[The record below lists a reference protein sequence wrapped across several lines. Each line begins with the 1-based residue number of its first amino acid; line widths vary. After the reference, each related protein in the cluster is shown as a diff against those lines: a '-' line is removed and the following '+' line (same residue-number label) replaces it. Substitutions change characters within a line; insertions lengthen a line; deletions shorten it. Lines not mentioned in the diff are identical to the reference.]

1 MSILDRHIGRSILT
15 STLLVFVVLTALFTF
30 IKLVDALGDLG
41 KATFGLYEVVR
52 YVVLSVPRQ
61 AGELFPI
68 TALLG
73 ATLGLSSLAADSEL
87 IAMRAAGVSLARPL
101 GAVVKVGMLLVLLAM
116 VVGEVVA
123 PVTEDMAERG
133 RSSALQ
139 VSVRQQKD
147 SGLWVRDGQMFVH
160 LGEVLP
166 DLSVLRVN
174 IYTFDA
180 NNQLRLQTSAR
191 RGRYEKE
198 KEVWRLQDVRQ
209 SRLDDGRVRVRQIDA
224 DEWVSVLTPDMLAV
238 FAVKPEGLSIWRLY
252 RYIQHLELNK
262 QDTGRYNL
270 AFWNKL
276 MSPLAAAVMMVL
288 AVPFVFSQM
297 RSSGVGSRLM
307 IGIMLGLAFY
317 VISRGFGYFGL
328 LYGVPP
334 VVGAV
339 IPTLLFLGIAAWM
352 LRRVG

>member
-1 MSILDRHIGRSILT
+1 MSILDRYIGRSILT
-15 STLLVFVVLTALFTF
+15 STLLVFAVLTALFTF
-30 IKLVDALGDLG
+30 VKFVDALGDLG

-52 YVVLSVPRQ
+52 YVVLSMPRQ
-61 AGELFPI
+61 ASELFPM

-73 ATLGLSSLAADSEL
+73 ATLGLASLAADSEL
-87 IAMRAAGVSLARPL
+87 IAMRAAGVSLARL
-101 GAVVKVGMLLVLLAM
+101 VGSVVKVGIVLVVLA
-116 VVGEVVA
+116 VIVGEVVA

-174 IYTFDA
+174 IYAFDVS
-180 NNQLRLQTSAR
+180 NHLRLQTSAQ
-191 RGRYEKE
+191 RGRYEHD
-198 KEVWRLQDVRQ
+198 VWRLEDVRQ
-209 SRLDDGRVRVRQIDA
+209 SRLDDGRVRVRRINA
-224 DEWVSVLTPDMLAV
+224 DDWVSELTPDMLKV

-252 RYIQHLELNK
+252 LYIKHLEQNK
-262 QDTGRYNL
+262 QDTGRYDL

-276 MSPLAAAVMMVL
+276 MSPVAAAVMMVL

-297 RSSGVGSRLM
+297 RSSGVGSRLL

-334 VVGAV
+334 VLGAV
-339 IPTLLFLGIAAWM
+339 VPTLLFLGIAALM

>member
-1 MSILDRHIGRSILT
+1 MSILDRYIGRSILT
-15 STLLVFVVLTALFTF
+15 STLLVFMVLTALFTL
-30 IKLVDALGDLG
+30 IKFVDALGDLG
-41 KATFGLYEVVR
+41 KAGFGLYEVVR
-52 YVVLSVPRQ
+52 YVVLSLPRQ
-61 AGELFPI
+61 AGELFPM

-87 IAMRAAGVSLARPL
+87 IAMRAAGVSLARL
-101 GAVVKVGMLLVLLAM
+101 VGAVVKVGMVLVVLA
-116 VVGEVVA
+116 VIVGEVVA

-174 IYTFDA
+174 IYVFDTS
-180 NNQLRLQTSAR
+180 NHLRLQTSAQ
-191 RGRYEKE
+191 RGRYERD
-198 KEVWRLQDVRQ
+198 VWRLEDVRQ
-209 SRLDDGRVRVRQIDA
+209 SRLDDGRVRVRQISA
-224 DEWVSVLTPDMLAV
+224 DEWVSELTPDMLKV

-252 RYIQHLELNK
+252 RYIQHLEQNK
-262 QDTGRYNL
+262 QDTGRYHL

-276 MSPLAAAVMMVL
+276 MSPVAAAVMMVL

-328 LYGVPP
+328 IYGVPP
-334 VVGAV
+334 ALGAV
-339 IPTLLFLGIAAWM
+339 VPTLLFLGFAAWM

>member
-30 IKLVDALGDLG
+30 IKFVEAMGDLG
-41 KATFGLYEVVR
+41 KATFGLVEVVR

-61 AGELFPI
+61 ASEMFPI

-73 ATLGLSSLAADSEL
+73 AILGLSSLAADSEL
-87 IAMRAAGVSLARPL
+87 IAMRAAGVSLARL
-101 GAVVKVGMLLVLLAM
+101 VGSVVKVGILLVVLA
-116 VVGEVVA
+116 VIVGEVIA
-123 PVTEDMAERG
+123 PVTEDKAERG
-133 RSSALQ
+133 RSTALQ

-174 IYTFDA
+174 IYTFDES
-180 NNQLRLQTSAR
+180 NQLRLQTSAR
-191 RGRYEKE
+191 RGQYEKA

-224 DEWVSVLTPDMLAV
+224 DDWISEVTPDMLKV

-252 RYIQHLELNK
+252 NYIQHLEQNK
-262 QDTGRYNL
+262 QVTGRYDL

-276 MSPLAAAVMMVL
+276 MSPVAAAVMMVL

-297 RSSGVGSRLM
+297 RSSGVGSRLL
-307 IGIMLGLAFY
+307 IGIMLGLAFW
-317 VISRGFGYFGL
+317 VMSRGFGYFGL

-334 VVGAV
+334 AVGAV
-339 IPTLLFLGIAAWM
+339 VPTVLFLGIAALL

>member
-1 MSILDRHIGRSILT
+1 MDILDRYIGRSLLT

-30 IKLVDALGDLG
+30 IKLVDTLGDLG
-41 KATFGLYEVVR
+41 KATFGLYEAVR

-61 AGELFPI
+61 ASELFPM

-87 IAMRAAGVSLARPL
+87 IAMRAAGVSLARL
-101 GAVVKVGMLLVLLAM
+101 VGSVIKVGLVLAVLAV

-123 PVTEDMAERG
+123 PVTEAMAERG

-147 SGLWVRDGQMFVH
+147 SGLWVRDGRMFVH

-174 IYTFDA
+174 IYSFDA
-180 NNQLRLQTSAR
+180 SDRLRLQTSAK
-191 RGRYEKE
+191 RGRYEHD
-198 KEVWRLQDVRQ
+198 VWRLEDVRQ
-209 SRLDDGRVRVRQIDA
+209 SRLDDGRVRVRRIDA

-276 MSPLAAAVMMVL
+276 MSPVAAAVMMVL

-297 RSSGVGSRLM
+297 RSSGVGSRLI

-339 IPTLLFLGIAAWM
+339 LPTLLFLGIATWM

>member
-30 IKLVDALGDLG
+30 IKFVDALGDLG

-87 IAMRAAGVSLARPL
+87 IAMRAAGVSLARL
-101 GAVVKVGMLLVLLAM
+101 VGAVVKVGMLLVLLAM

-174 IYTFDA
+174 IYTFDT

-334 VVGAV
+334 IVGAV

>member
-1 MSILDRHIGRSILT
+1 MSILDRYIGRSILT
-15 STLLVFVVLTALFTF
+15 STLLVFAVLTALFTF
-30 IKLVDALGDLG
+30 IKFVDALGDLG

-52 YVVLSVPRQ
+52 YVVLSMPRQ
-61 AGELFPI
+61 ASELFPM

-73 ATLGLSSLAADSEL
+73 TTLGLSSLAADSEL
-87 IAMRAAGVSLARPL
+87 IAMRAAGVSLARL
-101 GAVVKVGMLLVLLAM
+101 VGSVVKVGVVLVVLA
-116 VVGEVVA
+116 VIVGEVVA

-174 IYTFDA
+174 IYAFDPS
-180 NNQLRLQTSAR
+180 NHLRLQTSAQ
-191 RGRYEKE
+191 RGRYEHDA
-198 KEVWRLQDVRQ
+198 WRLEEVRQ
-209 SRLDDGRVRVRQIDA
+209 SRLDDGRVRVRQINA
-224 DEWVSVLTPDMLAV
+224 DEWASELTPDMLKV

-252 RYIQHLELNK
+252 RYIQHLEQNK
-262 QDTGRYNL
+262 QDTGRYDL

-276 MSPLAAAVMMVL
+276 MSPVAAAVMMVL

-297 RSSGVGSRLM
+297 RSSGVGSRLL

-334 VVGAV
+334 ALGAV
-339 IPTLLFLGIAAWM
+339 VPTLLFLGIAALM

>member
-1 MSILDRHIGRSILT
+1 MSILDRYIGRSILT

-30 IKLVDALGDLG
+30 VKFVDALGDLG
-41 KATFGLYEVVR
+41 KATFGLYQVVR

-61 AGELFPI
+61 ASELFPM
-68 TALLG
+68 TAMLG
-73 ATLGLSSLAADSEL
+73 AILGLSSLATDSEL
-87 IAMRAAGVSLARPL
+87 IAMRAAGVSMLRL
-101 GAVVKVGMLLVLLAM
+101 VGSVVKAGMVLVVIA
-116 VVGEVVA
+116 VIVSEGIA
-123 PVTEDMAERG
+123 PVTEAMAERG
-133 RSSALQ
+133 RSAALQ

-174 IYTFDA
+174 IYSFDA
-180 NNQLRLQTSAR
+180 SNHLRLQTSAQ
-191 RGRYEKE
+191 RGRYEHD
-198 KEVWRLQDVRQ
+198 VWRLGDVRQ
-209 SRLDDGRVRVRQIDA
+209 SRLDDGRVRVRQISS

-262 QDTGRYNL
+262 QDTGRYDL

-276 MSPLAAAVMMVL
+276 MSPVAAAVMMVL

-297 RSSGVGSRLM
+297 RSSGVGPRLV
-307 IGIMLGLAFY
+307 IGILLGLAY
-317 VISRGFGYFGL
+317 WVISNGFGYFGL

-334 VVGAV
+334 VLGAV
-339 IPTLLFLGIAAWM
+339 APTLLFLGIAAMM

>member
-1 MSILDRHIGRSILT
+1 MSILDRYIGRSILA

-30 IKLVDALGDLG
+30 IKFVDALGDLG
-41 KATFGLYEVVR
+41 KASFGLYEVVR
-52 YVVLSVPRQ
+52 YVVLSLPRQ
-61 AGELFPI
+61 AGELFPM

-87 IAMRAAGVSLARPL
+87 IAMRAAGVSLARL
-101 GAVVKVGMLLVLLAM
+101 VGAVVKVGMVLVVLA
-116 VVGEVVA
+116 VIVGEVVA

-166 DLSVLRVN
+166 DLSVLRIN
-174 IYTFDA
+174 IYVFDTS
-180 NNQLRLQTSAR
+180 NHLRLQTSAQ
-191 RGRYEKE
+191 RGRYEHD
-198 KEVWRLQDVRQ
+198 VWRLEDVRQ
-209 SRLDDGRVRVRQIDA
+209 SRLDNGRVRVRQINA
-224 DEWVSVLTPDMLAV
+224 DEWVSELTPDMLKV

-252 RYIQHLELNK
+252 RYIQHLEQNK

-276 MSPLAAAVMMVL
+276 MSPVAAAVMMVL

-334 VVGAV
+334 ALGAV
-339 IPTLLFLGIAAWM
+339 VPTLLFLGFAAWM